1 MSELRKILSL
11 CLLLLLVSCQTV
23 SDSSYIT
30 EEEVV
35 KVIQENGIQLV
46 KADFPRGNA
55 FGSELRNV
63 TPGRYLLNEKS
74 FFIYE
79 FENEKEIEK
88 AISEFAKKTETME
101 LVSSSMFE
109 KRNILIFY
117 VHEQDFDSE
126 LIPFEKEIQGTLGR
140 ISEG

>member
-1 MSELRKILSL
+1 
-11 CLLLLLVSCQTV
+11 
-23 SDSSYIT
+23 
-30 EEEVV
+30 
-35 KVIQENGIQLV
+35 
-46 KADFPRGNA
+46 
-55 FGSELRNV
+55 
-63 TPGRYLLNEKS
+63 
-74 FFIYE
+74 
-79 FENEKEIEK
+79 
-88 AISEFAKKTETME
+88 ME

>member
-46 KADFPRGNA
+46 EADFPRGNA

-63 TPGRYLLNEKS
+63 TPGSYLLNEKP

-88 AISEFAKKTETME
+88 AIREFAKKTETME

-126 LIPFEKEIQGTLGR
+126 LIPFEKEIQGTLDR